1 MKGNDNL
8 AATHSFSKGEEL
20 ANSITHGIGAIF
32 SIVALVLLIIF
43 GSIKGSEMHIV
54 SFGIFGIT
62 MLFLYISSTLVHS
75 LRQGKA
81 KDIFE
86 ILDHSA
92 IYFFI
97 AGTYTPYLFIIVQ
110 GWQGWTIFG
119 IVWGLAILG
128 TVFKCFFVKKYLY
141 TSTILYLLMG
151 WSIIV
156 IWKPIIQNLS
166 IAGIVLLVAGGLIY
180 SIGSIFY
187 MWRGF
192 KYHHAIWHVFVIAG
206 SACHFFGVLLYL

>member
-1 MKGNDNL
+1 MWILVLKGNDNL

-20 ANSITHGIGAIF
+20 ANSITHGIGAIL

-43 GSIKGSEMHIV
+43 GSIKGSELHIV

-92 IYFFI
+92 IYF
-97 AGTYTPYLFIIVQ
+97 
-110 GWQGWTIFG
+110 
-119 IVWGLAILG
+119 
-128 TVFKCFFVKKYLY
+128 
-141 TSTILYLLMG
+141 LLRG
-151 WSIIV
+151 RIH
-156 IWKPIIQNLS
+156 
-166 IAGIVLLVAGGLIY
+166 LIY
-180 SIGSIFY
+180 LSLSKDGKGGRYLESY
-187 MWRGF
+187 
-192 KYHHAIWHVFVIAG
+192 
-206 SACHFFGVLLYL
+206 GV